1 MSYIFSRKKVASSQL
16 GMSLIEVMIAV
27 FVLAI
32 GMLGMLALL
41 TSAKQA
47 NFEAQQ
53 RTSAVIMAQDI
64 LGRIRRNSVNAA
76 SYNGIV
82 VGDGSISSVD
92 CSATCTAV
100 TQFDTYEWE
109 QNLMGV
115 AEQASVNG
123 NQSNTGGLV
132 SPRGCVTVQGRL
144 VTVAIAWR
152 GLQVLSN
159 PTLNACGSGGGLYGT
174 GDAQRQLLVVQS
186 YIEPVKTF

>member
-1 MSYIFSRKKVASSQL
+1 MSYRCYRTKAGSAQR
-16 GMSLIEVMIAV
+16 GMTLIEVMVAV

-41 TSAKQA
+41 TSAKRA

-64 LGRIRRNSVNAA
+64 LGRMRRNSANITA
-76 SYNGIV
+76 YNGIQA
-82 VGDGSISSVD
+82 GAGSFSLVD
-92 CSATCTAV
+92 CSASCANVTA
-100 TQFDTYEWE
+100 FDTYEWE
-109 QNLMGV
+109 QNLIGV
-115 AEQASVNG
+115 SEKVAAG
-123 NQSNTGGLV
+123 NSGGLV
-132 SPRGCVTVQGRL
+132 EPRGCVTVQGRL

-152 GLQVLSN
+152 GLDVLSN
-159 PTLNACGSGGGLYGT
+159 PTLNACGAGGGLYGA